1 MDLHHLRVFQAVAR
15 ANGFTRASEELHL
28 SQSTISQH
36 IKQLEYELGCALFMR
51 TGRRVVLSS
60 AGQVLLQHTE
70 RIFNSVRNAEFA
82 VREIKSLQKGFVRIG
97 AISTTLIYRLPKLLF
112 DFQKKHPHVELTVVS
127 GSTETI
133 AQDVRTEKIDLGI
146 VMLPISEGGLRIHSL
161 CREEMV
167 VAIHAEHPAARKPV
181 ITRQELA
188 SLSFILF
195 EKGTTIQG
203 LIERYFARLGVVPR
217 ISMVMENVEAIKSLV
232 RAGLGASI
240 LPRCAVNNTRDSD
253 RIRIVRVEGYPA
265 YRELALATIDTESLS
280 PTVSQMAKMITDS
293 LDDF

>member
-1 MDLHHLRVFQAVAR
+1 
-15 ANGFTRASEELHL
+15 
-28 SQSTISQH
+28 
-36 IKQLEYELGCALFMR
+36 
-51 TGRRVVLSS
+51 
-60 AGQVLLQHTE
+60 
-70 RIFNSVRNAEFA
+70 
-82 VREIKSLQKGFVRIG
+82 
-97 AISTTLIYRLPKLLF
+97 
-112 DFQKKHPHVELTVVS
+112 
-127 GSTETI
+127 
-133 AQDVRTEKIDLGI
+133 
-146 VMLPISEGGLRIHSL
+146 MLPISEGGLRIHSL

-167 VAIHAEHPAARKPV
+167 VAIHAEHPVVRKPV

-195 EKGTTIQG
+195 EKGTAIQG
-203 LIERYFARLGVVPR
+203 LIERYFARLGVIPR

-280 PTVSQMAKMITDS
+280 PTVRQMAKMITDS